1 MLKILKSLGKY
12 KRYVAVIIALLIVQA
27 VCDLALPNY
36 TSDLIDVGIQNGGFE
51 YAVPETVSKDSYKA
65 VQLVLADDELAQWKD
80 AYAPDSDG
88 TYTLKAGIDRA
99 KLEKDFT
106 QALAVYYMI
115 GQADASASGTGA
127 FAGQGADFSGAD
139 IPSLMSEL
147 DLTDSQFRSII
158 TAILP
163 AVDWDAVK
171 QSTGLDKE
179 TAITV
184 LNRLTPDTLKRLS
197 AASKDTEMDLSAL
210 LDTSKLDTAAML
222 AAFGV
227 DMKKP
232 DVAALLEQ
240 YQITD
245 DGLKNLVRVITP
257 AIDMDAVRSKLGVD
271 KDTVNM
277 VLTALNT
284 EILTKL
290 SNLKPDDLNIAA
302 LIDFSKLDVE
312 KLMKLSGSGNGNM
325 DLTAMMA
332 GLSAAEKKAL
342 MRAVL
347 PAIDR
352 KALSEETGLPV
363 KVIDVLLD
371 KLDTETLLTMMQ
383 GDFTMDLSTADLL
396 DCIDAA
402 KINYGKLIGSLG
414 AGILNTDFG
423 SLLSG
428 NTLTDAEKGQVLEA
442 LLPAVDTA
450 KLSQKT
456 GMPEQAIRVF
466 LENIDTATLLQ
477 MTASG
482 GTASTGPVDF
492 GRCIDYSKLD
502 YAAIFAVTGTGAMP
516 VDLSGMTDKELKT
529 YMDLLLPAVNWQ
541 TVKNKT
547 GFDQKTLT
555 DILNTLDAEELRKL
569 SAAMGNGANAS
580 VMEGLIDFKKV
591 DIQAAGD
598 ALGLGLPELLERSG
612 MTDDE
617 WQKLVASVSAAVKW
631 DEVQSRFGID
641 KETSDLVLSA
651 ATPATAKTLLGMADG
666 TAFDTTALIDSNKI
680 DTTALMNALNIDTSS
695 LAAMMRSIPEGLV
708 PVFRNILLPVRDMM
722 NEKTKSLGASVLHS
736 SAVQFAKSEYERI
749 GKNPD
754 SVQTAYL
761 WKSGALMLAVTLVM
775 IAASI
780 GVGYLASKT
789 GAGVGRDLRDK
800 VFEKV
805 VRFSSH
811 DIDKFSTASL
821 ITRSTND
828 IQQVQFMMTMVLR
841 ILLYAPILSIGS
853 IIMVARTGANMW
865 WIVAAALGVIFAV
878 MAILLVVT
886 MPKFKRMQKLVDKVN
901 LVSRE
906 ILTGLPVIRAF
917 GREKEEEERFDD
929 PNRELTK
936 TMLFVNRIM
945 SGMLPLLMM
954 GMFLLA
960 VVIVW
965 VSAIRIDAGTLEVGS
980 MTAFITYA
988 LMIVIGF
995 LMMTA
1000 LSVVLPRAAVAAKR
1014 INEIIDTEPSVSDPV
1029 EAEEIL
1035 EKKGAVAF
1043 HHVDFAYPGAVSNT
1057 LSDIHFTAQPGG
1069 TTAIIGSTG
1078 CGKSTLVSL
1087 IPRFYDVTAG
1097 EITVDGKDIRKLRQH
1112 DLREMI
1118 GYVPQKAVLFSGTI
1132 ASNLRFGAPGAN
1144 DEEIRAAAGIAQAE
1158 DFINEKTEQYE
1169 APIAQGGGNVSG
1181 GQKQRLSIARA
1192 VAKKPKIYI
1201 FDDSFSAL
1209 DFKTDIALRK
1219 ALSLNMADSTVI
1231 IVAQRISTILHADQI
1246 VVLDEGR
1253 IAGIGT
1259 HRQLMET
1266 CEVYSQIAQSQ
1277 LSQQEIDDSL
1287 AGKETI

>member
-1 MLKILKSLGKY
+1 MLKILKSLRNY
-12 KRYVAVIIALLIVQA
+12 KKYVAVIIVLLIVQA
-27 VCDLALPNY
+27 VCDLALPSF

-51 YAVPETVSKDSYKA
+51 YGVPETISKDSYKA
-65 VQLVLADDELAQWKD
+65 VQLVLTDKELDEWKG
-80 AYAPDSDG
+80 AYAPNSDG
-88 TYTLKAGIDRA
+88 TYSLKAGADRER
-99 KLEKDFT
+99 LEKDFT

-115 GQADASASGTGA
+115 GQADASESG
-127 FAGQGADFSGAD
+127 AGSFGGSGADFSAAD
-139 IPSLMSEL
+139 FPSLMSDL
-147 DLTDSQFRSII
+147 DLTDSQFRSVIA
-158 TAILP
+158 AILP
-163 AVDWDAVK
+163 AVDWAAVEN
-171 QSTGLDKE
+171 STGLDQE
-179 TAITV
+179 TVTAV
-184 LNRLTPDTLKRLS
+184 LNRLNPDTVKRL
-197 AASKDTEMDLSAL
+197 AAVSKDTDTDLSAVI
-210 LDTSKLDTAAML
+210 DTSKLDTSAML
-222 AAFGV
+222 ASFGV
-227 DMKKP
+227 DMKKQ
-232 DVAALLEQ
+232 DVAALLKQ
-240 YQITD
+240 YRITD
-245 DGLKNLVRVITP
+245 EGLKNLIRVITP
-257 AIDMDAVRSKLGVD
+257 AIDMAAVRSKLGVGE
-271 KDTVNM
+271 DTVGI
-277 VLTALNT
+277 LLAALNT
-284 EILTKL
+284 EMLTKL
-290 SNLKPDDLNIAA
+290 SKLKPDDLNAA
-302 LIDFSKLDVE
+302 TLIDFSKLDFE

-342 MRAVL
+342 MRAVM

-383 GDFTMDLSTADLL
+383 GDFTMELDTADLL
-396 DCIDAA
+396 ACIDVS

-414 AGILNTDFG
+414 SGILNADFE

-428 NTLTDAEKGQVLEA
+428 NALTDAEKEQVLKA
-442 LLPAVDTA
+442 VLPAVDTA

-456 GMPEQAIRVF
+456 GIPEKAIRVF
-466 LENIDTATLLQ
+466 LENIDAATLLQ
-477 MTASG
+477 LMASG
-482 GTASTGPVDF
+482 GTAGAGPVDF
-492 GRCIDYSKLD
+492 SRCIDYSKLD
-502 YAAIFAVTGTGAMP
+502 YAAIFAVIGTDAMP
-516 VDLSGMTDKELKT
+516 ADLSGMTDKELEA

-547 GFDQKTLT
+547 GFDKKTVT
-555 DILNTLDAEELRKL
+555 DILNTLDAAEIRKL
-569 SAAMGNGANAS
+569 SASMGSGANAS
-580 VMEGLIDFKKV
+580 VTEGLIDFTKA
-591 DIQAAGD
+591 DIQAAGE

-612 MTDDE
+612 MTDGD
-617 WQKLVASVSAAVKW
+617 WRKLVASVGAAVKW
-631 DEVQSRFGID
+631 DEVQSRFGVD
-641 KETSDLVLSA
+641 KETAAIVLDA
-651 ATPATAKTLLGMADG
+651 MTLETAKKLLNMADG
-666 TAFDTTALIDSNKI
+666 TAFDTAALIDSKKI
-680 DTTALMNALNIDTSS
+680 DTAALMTALGIDTSS
-695 LAAMMRSIPEGLV
+695 LAAMMRSVPEGLV
-708 PVFRNILLPVRDMM
+708 PVFRKMLLPVRDMM
-722 NEKTKSLGASVLHS
+722 DGKTKSLGESILHS
-736 SAVQFAKSEYERI
+736 SAVQFAKSEYELI

-761 WKSGALMLAVTLVM
+761 WKSGILMLAVTLVM
-775 IAASI
+775 IAAAI

-828 IQQVQFMMTMVLR
+828 IQQVQFMMTMMLR
-841 ILLYAPILSIGS
+841 ILLYAPILSIGG

-886 MPKFKRMQKLVDKVN
+886 MPKFKRMQTLVDKVN

-929 PNRELTK
+929 SNRELTK

-960 VVIVW
+960 VTIVW
-965 VSAIRIDAGTLEVGS
+965 VSAKRIDAGTLEVGS

-995 LMMTA
+995 LMLSA

-1014 INEIIDTEPSVSDPV
+1014 INEIIDTEPSVTDPDK
-1029 EAEEIL
+1029 AEEIS
-1035 EKKGAVAF
+1035 EKKGVVAF
-1043 HHVDFAYPGAVSNT
+1043 RHVDFAYPGAVGNT
-1057 LSDIHFTAQPGG
+1057 LSDIHFTAQPGR
-1069 TTAIIGSTG
+1069 TTAVIGSTG

-1087 IPRFYDVTAG
+1087 IPRFYDVTG
-1097 EITVDGKDIRKLRQH
+1097 GTITVDGKDIRKLRQH
-1112 DLREMI
+1112 DLRDMI

-1132 ASNLRFGAPGAN
+1132 ASNLRYGAENAA
-1144 DEEIRAAAGIAQAE
+1144 DEEIRAAAEIAQAE
-1158 DFINEKTEQYE
+1158 EFINEKPEKYE
-1169 APIAQGGGNVSG
+1169 ASIAQGGGNVSG

-1219 ALSLNMADSTVI
+1219 ALSSKMADSTVI

-1253 IAGIGT
+1253 VAGIGT

-1266 CEVYSQIAQSQ
+1266 CEVYRQIAQSQ
-1277 LSQQEIDDSL
+1277 LSQEEIEESL
-1287 AGKETI
+1287 AGKETA